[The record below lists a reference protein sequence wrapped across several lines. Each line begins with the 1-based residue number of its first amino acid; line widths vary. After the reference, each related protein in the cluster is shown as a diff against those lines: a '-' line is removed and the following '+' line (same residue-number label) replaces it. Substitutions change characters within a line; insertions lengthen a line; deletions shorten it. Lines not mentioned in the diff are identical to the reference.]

1 MNIKNLIMT
10 FSGTVIRIAV
20 LILAVVFIMSIGE
33 KAYDFGF
40 RLFAEEPMTSE
51 PGVDISFT
59 LTDDM
64 DDSEIADSLV
74 EKGLIRD
81 ALLFRIQKK
90 LSSSEGDFRAG
101 TYTLNTS
108 FSIEEI
114 INILKGLNKDG
125 SEPEG
130 YENSEKIDVTDDATG
145 LETGGVLSEE
155 SGYSEGDAFEGEG
168 QSEDNSFEGEGD
180 EESAIED

>member
-10 FSGTVIRIAV
+10 FSSTVIRIAV
-20 LILAVVFIMSIGE
+20 LILAVVFIMSAGK

-40 RLFAEEPMTSE
+40 RLFAEEPMTPE

-59 LTDDM
+59 VTDDM
-64 DDSEIADSLV
+64 DDSDIADSLV

-81 ALLFRIQKK
+81 ALLFRIQNK
-90 LSSSEGDFRAG
+90 LAGSNDDFRAS

-108 FSIEEI
+108 YTIEEI
-114 INILKGLNKDG
+114 INVLNGLNKDG

-130 YENSEKIDVTDDATG
+130 YENTEEIEETDDATG

-155 SGYSEGDAFEGEG
+155 AGYAEGDA
-168 QSEDNSFEGEGD
+168 FEGEGD